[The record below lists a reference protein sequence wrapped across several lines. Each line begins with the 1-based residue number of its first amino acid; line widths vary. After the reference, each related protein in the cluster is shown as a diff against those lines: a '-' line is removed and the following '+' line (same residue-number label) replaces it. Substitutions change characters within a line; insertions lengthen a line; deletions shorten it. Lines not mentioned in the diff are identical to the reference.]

1 MVASNL
7 PMSSD
12 GSSIFSVGKSSM
24 GIKSSSASGKTG
36 LSSGVGWGAATT
48 FAGFCFFGSVV
59 STLVS
64 AGTVLGVFPL
74 REPLLVL
81 LCEDVPVCVWELQS
95 LLRELRLRPVL

>member
-48 FAGFCFFGSVV
+48 FLGSAFFGSVV

-64 AGTVLGVFPL
+64 AGTVLGVSATG
-74 REPLLVL
+74 
-81 LCEDVPVCVWELQS
+81 DVPVCVWELQS